1 MRRKLKKPFFRK
13 LLLFAFIL
21 TAYSSVCAQ
30 EMMEVISLNRIDND
44 LRAQVSEKQ
53 YDDDGNLCALIIV
66 ETNLKGIEFD
76 PDGRGIVH
84 RTDKVGEVWLYLPYG
99 ARQIYIKH
107 QDYYPIQYVYDK
119 PIERGIVYRLR
130 LKTYTSGENR
140 SNSSQQL
147 LVIHPEPKD
156 AKVFIDNQE
165 MEVKDGSVSVMM
177 QKGEH
182 IYRIEAPE
190 YESQS
195 GTVLLA
201 DEMVSKT
208 VSLKPLFGF
217 LEVLTQPEDSFSVF
231 VNDKLIGLSPI
242 RDYRLP
248 IDKYNIHLEKDEF
261 KPMDAEFG
269 IFSGRTS
276 HEQYTLITTRKPDG
290 FPIRLSIEYLYSKT
304 AYHGVRVA
312 YGGRIGGY
320 ASYKWGKYYKA
331 GTSIDD
337 YSIDNDVTHAN
348 ELGYIRKS
356 ITGGVRLGL
365 NKKVVPVYAYLG
377 GGYGEY
383 GRQWQNLTEIDKNI
397 YFYSDYMKGF
407 EGEVGLSCVL
417 YDWLSFSVGGSAI
430 FCKGKVS
437 ADFQLCAG
445 ISLNQTK
452 LLKRKNK
459 KKKL

>member
-1 MRRKLKKPFFRK
+1 MRRKMKNPFFLRT
-13 LLLFAFIL
+13 LLLIAFL
-21 TAYSSVCAQ
+21 STAYCDIFAQ
-30 EMMEVISLNRIDND
+30 EMMEVVSLSRIDND

-66 ETNLKGIEFD
+66 ETNLRGIEFD
-76 PDGRGIVH
+76 PDGRGIVN
-84 RTDKVGEVWLYLPYG
+84 RTDKTGEVWLYLPYG
-99 ARQIYIKH
+99 ARQVYIKH
-107 QDYYPIQYVYDK
+107 QDYYPIQYIYDK
-119 PIERGIVYRLR
+119 PIERGVVYRLR

-195 GTVLLA
+195 GTLVLA

-208 VSLKPLFGF
+208 ISLKPLFGY
-217 LEVLTQPEDSFSVF
+217 LEVLTQPEDSFSVY
-231 VNDKLIGLSPI
+231 VNEKLIGLSPI

-248 IDKYNIHLEKDEF
+248 IDRYNIHLEKDEF

-269 IFSGRTS
+269 IFSGKTS
-276 HEQYTLITTRKPDG
+276 HEQYTLITTRKPEG
-290 FPIRLSIEYLYSKT
+290 FPVRLSIEYLYSKT
-304 AYHGVRVA
+304 AYHGIRIA
-312 YGGRIGGY
+312 YGGRLGAY
-320 ASYKWGKYYKA
+320 LTYKWGEYYKA
-331 GTSIDD
+331 GTNIDD
-337 YSIDNDVTHAN
+337 YTTDTDVSHAQ

-356 ITGGVRLGL
+356 ITGGVRLGI
-365 NKKVVPVYAYLG
+365 NKKVVPVYAYIG

-383 GRQWQNLTEIDKNI
+383 GRQWQNLTEIDKNV
-397 YFYSDYMKGF
+397 YFHSDYIRGI

-417 YDWLSFSVGGSAI
+417 FDWLSLSVGSSAI
-430 FCKGKVS
+430 FGSGKMS
-437 ADFQLCAG
+437 ADFQLSAG
-445 ISLNQTK
+445 ISINQTK
-452 LLKRKNK
+452 LFKHKTK
-459 KKKL
+459 K